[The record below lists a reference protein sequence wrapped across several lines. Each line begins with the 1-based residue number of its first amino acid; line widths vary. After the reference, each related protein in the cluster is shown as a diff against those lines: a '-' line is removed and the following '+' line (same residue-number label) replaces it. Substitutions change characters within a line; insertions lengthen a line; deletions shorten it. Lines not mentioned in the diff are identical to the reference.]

1 MIPAFRQARWT
12 KEKGIAFQF
21 DVEDVIE

>member
-21 DVEDVIE
+21 DAEDVIE